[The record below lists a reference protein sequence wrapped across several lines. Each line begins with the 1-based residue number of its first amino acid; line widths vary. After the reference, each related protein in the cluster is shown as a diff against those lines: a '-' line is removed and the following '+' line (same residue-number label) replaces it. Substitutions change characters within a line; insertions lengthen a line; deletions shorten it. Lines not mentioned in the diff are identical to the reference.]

1 MKRLR
6 DRRGRGT
13 EKNMA
18 AVQKKARI
26 RKSSLQKRW
35 MRSNVLVLA
44 VLVVVLVVAYSM
56 ANAGYYYSSVQIG
69 LETKARTAT
78 DFFSNYMTRTYAEY
92 YQSAYRYTETFE
104 DRDSVELQFID
115 STGRVQI
122 STYGL
127 TGGSRPG
134 TQDIQDAIETKQISV
149 WHGRS
154 PQTGEK
160 IMAVSSPMV
169 YSTGRVVGVMRYVTS
184 LRLVDRQILVDTLA
198 VLGLGLVIVLV
209 TMLSNMYF
217 VRSVVDTVH
226 SITGVVKRISDG
238 SYGIQIPK
246 RQTDELGEMVDS
258 INEMSNKI
266 AQAEKVQTEFISS
279 VSHELRTPLTAI
291 TGWGETMID
300 DANLSRDQR
309 RGISII
315 LKEARRLTSMV
326 EELLDFT
333 RIEDGRFTLSIEAVD
348 IGAEVED
355 AIFTYREL
363 FRQEGISL
371 EYQPYLG
378 ELPIIPGD
386 PERLKQVF
394 LNILDNAAKYG
405 REGGR
410 IIVSTDLEPGYVDIV
425 TRDFGPG
432 VPEDE
437 LENIKFKF
445 YKGNSKERGSGIGL
459 SVCDEIVKR
468 HDGVLDIRNAEDGGL
483 IVTVKLPVE

>member
-1 MKRLR
+1 MAKAKKRW
-6 DRRGRGT
+6 
-13 EKNMA
+13 E
-18 AVQKKARI
+18 I
-26 RKSSLQKRW
+26 RSGLQKRW
-35 MRSNVLVLA
+35 MRRNLLILVL
-44 VLVVVLVVAYSM
+44 LIGVLVVAYCIG
-56 ANAGYYYSSVQIG
+56 NASYLYSSVQMG

-78 DFFSNYMTRTYAEY
+78 DFFSNYMTKTYTEY
-92 YQSAYRYTETFE
+92 YQSAYRYTESFE

-122 STYGL
+122 STYGI

-134 TQDIQDAIETKQISV
+134 TQDISEAIETKKVSA
-149 WHGRS
+149 WSGAN
-154 PQTGEK
+154 PQTGER

-169 YSTGRVVGVMRYVTS
+169 YSNGRVVGVMRYVTS
-184 LRLVDRQILVDTLA
+184 LRLVDRQVFFNCASAIGIGIALTLA
-198 VLGLGLVIVLV
+198 M
-209 TMLSNMYF
+209 MLSNLYF
-217 VRSVVDTVH
+217 VRSITDTVH
-226 SITGVVKRISDG
+226 GITHAVKRISDG
-238 SYGIQIPK
+238 SYGIQISK
-246 RQTDELGEMVDS
+246 RHTDELGEMVDS
-258 INEMSNKI
+258 INDMSMKI
-266 AQAEKVQTEFISS
+266 AQADKLQTEFISS

-291 TGWGETMID
+291 TGWGETLID
-300 DANLSRDQR
+300 DENLAPDQR
-309 RGISII
+309 RGIGII
-315 LKEARRLTSMV
+315 LKEARRLTSLV

-333 RIEDGRFTLSIEAVD
+333 RIEDGRFNLSIETVD
-348 IGAEVED
+348 IGAEIED

-363 FRQEGISL
+363 FRQEDISL
-371 EYQPYLG
+371 EYEAYAG

-410 IIVSTDLEPGYVDIV
+410 IIVSTGIEADYVTIA

-459 SVCDEIVKR
+459 AVCDEIVKR
-468 HDGVLDIRNAEDGGL
+468 HNGILDIRNAEDGGL
-483 IVTVKLPVE
+483 IVTVKLPVD